1 MIRLTALA
9 RHVGTATLAGVIAGM
24 LVGGLLGR
32 IVMRIAGF
40 TAGPGLVGSLTAN
53 GNRVG
58 DITVMGTVA
67 IVLFVG
73 LSIGLVGGLLYAL
86 LEPWLR
92 RLRPWHGL
100 AYGVGLLAAFGFTVL
115 DPSNLDFRRF
125 GSAPLNVAMFAAL
138 FLLFGV
144 GTALLFDRL
153 RSLIAGATRLAR
165 VAEAVAFL
173 VLIPGA
179 FATILLLISLTGL
192 AEPLFPI
199 VVALG
204 LLTATL
210 VRWRGL
216 PDPIGYAALGATM
229 LLGAA
234 RTIAALPE
242 ILATF

>member
-1 MIRLTALA
+1 MI
-9 RHVGTATLAGVIAGM
+9 GTA
-24 LVGGLLGR
+24 
-32 IVMRIAGF
+32 
-40 TAGPGLVGSLTAN
+40 
-53 GNRVG
+53 
-58 DITVMGTVA
+58 A

-73 LSIGLVGGLLYAL
+73 LSSGLIGGVLYAAI
-86 LEPWLR
+86 EPWVR

-153 RSLIAGATRLAR
+153 RSLIAGATTLAR
-165 VAEAVAFL
+165 AAEALAFVA
-173 VLIPGA
+173 LIPGA
-179 FATILLLISLTGL
+179 IATVVVLISVTGL
-192 AEPLFPI
+192 AEPIFPI

-210 VRWRGL
+210 VHWRGL
-216 PDPIGYAALGATM
+216 PDPIGYAALGAT
-229 LLGAA
+229 LLIGAA
-234 RTIAALPE
+234 RTIAVLPE
-242 ILATF
+242 ILAGF

>member
-40 TAGPGLVGSLTAN
+40 TAGPGLVGSFTAN

-58 DITVMGTVA
+58 DITVIGTAA

-73 LSIGLVGGLLYAL
+73 LSSGLIGGVLYAAI
-86 LEPWLR
+86 EPWVR

-153 RSLIAGATRLAR
+153 RSLIAGATTLAR
-165 VAEAVAFL
+165 AAEALAFMT
-173 VLIPGA
+173 LIPGA
-179 FATILLLISLTGL
+179 IATVVVLISVTGL
-192 AEPLFPI
+192 AEPIFPI

-216 PDPIGYAALGATM
+216 PDPIGYAALGATL

-234 RTIAALPE
+234 RTIAVLPE
-242 ILATF
+242 ILAGF

>member
-1 MIRLTALA
+1 VIRLTALA

-40 TAGPGLVGSLTAN
+40 TAGPGLVGSFTAN

-58 DITVMGTVA
+58 DITVIGTAA

-73 LSIGLVGGLLYAL
+73 LSSGLIGGVLYAAI
-86 LEPWLR
+86 EPWVR

-153 RSLIAGATRLAR
+153 RSLIAGATTLAR
-165 VAEAVAFL
+165 AAEALAFMT
-173 VLIPGA
+173 LIPGA
-179 FATILLLISLTGL
+179 IATVVVLISVTGL
-192 AEPLFPI
+192 AEPIFPI

-216 PDPIGYAALGATM
+216 PDPIGYAALGATL

-234 RTIAALPE
+234 RTIAVLPE
-242 ILATF
+242 ILAGF